1 MIAIIAFVFG
11 AAVGHRPSDA
21 VEAAN
26 RYAIA
31 WAEQDFASMH
41 ALLTEDAQNSIAP
54 EEFEGSYREALR
66 VATVQEVTVEKPED
80 ERRSGS
86 ATIVPL
92 QVTLDTLAFGDIKG
106 EIELTYTDGGIDWSR
121 ELTFPGLNS
130 GELLSSE
137 IVLPERASILSRDGV
152 PLAEGPAEARTSP
165 LGGAALDVTGMIST
179 PDDAAKQ
186 MLLKLGLPLETLVG
200 TSGLEK
206 AFNPELLGV
215 PGGRLL
221 AQPTGG
227 GESRVLATGKPRS
240 GEPLQTTIDS
250 ALQIAAVGA
259 LAGRSGGI
267 VALDARNGAV
277 RALAGQAYSAPQPPG
292 STYKVVTTA
301 AALEERLIK
310 LDDHYEPVQGINV
323 SGRFIR
329 NAHSEHCG
337 GNFREVFARSCNSA
351 FLPLGPELGAEKMVE
366 VAERFGFNSQPQL
379 YNTAATAAIDPPAS
393 TIPTE
398 FTNEEEL
405 AVSAIGQGRVLATPL
420 QMASVAQTIANGG
433 VRSPTPIVR
442 AEELRPETK
451 PVRVMPRRDANVVR
465 DLMVGAV
472 TDGTG
477 YAGSI
482 SAAQVAGKTGTAEL
496 GPKPDQTD
504 LGPDDVP
511 EQMVDAWFIAFAPA
525 KNPRLAVA
533 VMLINADADGGTVA
547 APAAAQ
553 VLATGIG

>member
-1 MIAIIAFVFG
+1 MIAIIAFTFG

-26 RYAIA
+26 RFATA
-31 WAEQDFASMH
+31 WMEQDFAAMH
-41 ALLTEDAQNSIAP
+41 ALLTEDSQSSITP

-66 VATVQEVTVEKPED
+66 VATVQDLTAEKPQD
-80 ERRSGS
+80 ERSSGS
-86 ATIVPL
+86 ATIVPIKL
-92 QVTLDTLAFGDIKG
+92 TLDTLAFGEIKG
-106 EIELTYTDGGIDWSR
+106 EVELTYIEGGIDWSR
-121 ELTFPGLNS
+121 ELIFPGLKS

-186 MLLKLGLPLETLVG
+186 MLLELGLPLETLVG

-227 GESRVLATGKPRS
+227 GESRVLATGEPRTAK
-240 GEPLQTTIDS
+240 PLQTTIDS

-292 STYKVVTTA
+292 STYKVITTV
-301 AALEERLIK
+301 AALQENLIK
-310 LDDHYEPVQGINV
+310 LDDYYEPVQGIHV

-329 NAHSEHCG
+329 NAHAQHCG

-351 FLPLGPELGAEKMVE
+351 FLPLGPELGGEKMVE
-366 VAERFGFNSQPQL
+366 IAQRFGFNSQPQL
-379 YNTAATAAIDPPAS
+379 YNTAATATIDPPAS

-398 FTNEEEL
+398 FSNEEEL

-442 AEELRPETK
+442 AEELRPKAK
-451 PVRVMPRRDANVVR
+451 PVRVMPKRVANVVR

-477 YAGSI
+477 YAGAI

-496 GPKPDQTD
+496 GPKPDQSH
-504 LGPDDVP
+504 LGPDDEP

-533 VMLINADADGGTVA
+533 VMLINADADGGTVG

-553 VLATGIG
+553 VMATGIG